1 MAKQIYQYRYYPMST
16 SRTQPEDLTEVSLV
30 NGSIFASRMPI
41 TQLGI
46 QTLPGVQFYLN
57 GSTNPISVG
66 ATGIYELDMNAE
78 AIITE
83 LRFSAD
89 SVQLIKNSNTAY
101 LIIDTVYGEDDQR

>member
-1 MAKQIYQYRYYPMST
+1 MAKQIYQYRYYPMSI

-57 GSTNPISVG
+57 GSTNPITVG
-66 ATGIYELDMNAE
+66 ATGIYELDMNAG

-101 LIIDTVYGEDDQR
+101 LIIDAVFGEDD

>member
-57 GSTNPISVG
+57 GSTNPITVG
-66 ATGIYELDMNAE
+66 ATGIYELDMNAG

-101 LIIDTVYGEDDQR
+101 LIIDAVFGEDD